1 MTRALKF
8 IKFCCDECGEAEED
22 LFSFPNMIDYM
33 LGSPQLLTN
42 FIDSLDKIWGIGQ
55 SGRMAYVAS
64 ISDLL
69 DYRKFCSPPA
79 SVLKNFAVTEVYVKR
94 ARKYLAKDMRLNW
107 TTDLDIET
115 LESRR
120 SWATLSEVQSVV
132 PFHIEHYKSILE
144 TCKMNSSCVKP
155 GDLTFATRF
164 IAAYLLLKVKGCR
177 PMTYQHLTL
186 RMFESAK
193 RNDGMVDQKI
203 FKTAKTYGID
213 SVYFGK
219 GSIEFLEQY
228 IIYVRPLLNPNCEY
242 VLVNRNGKQF
252 KKLTDLFSILVFQA
266 IGKYIHP
273 TRYRQIIETQSSER
287 GRLCMSKLLE
297 AESSNVENEVEET
310 MENNNS
316 EATDQFNS
324 ASQANELVKIN
335 PKHSTDKSFRRRPGV
350 RFTPEE
356 DEFIKSGI
364 AEFGLRWST
373 ISRHPEF
380 TFNPCRVPNTLRKRA
395 EALKLV

>member
-1 MTRALKF
+1 
-8 IKFCCDECGEAEED
+8 
-22 LFSFPNMIDYM
+22 M
-33 LGSPQLLTN
+33 LAQHSQ
-42 FIDSLDKIWGIGQ
+42 IYS
-55 SGRMAYVAS
+55 V
-64 ISDLL
+64 

-120 SWATLSEVQSVV
+120 SWATLSEVQSVI

-155 GDLTFATRF
+155 GNLTFATRF
-164 IAAYLLLKVKGCR
+164 IAAYLFLKVKGCR

-203 FKTAKTYGID
+203 FKTAKMYGFD

-219 GSIEFLEQY
+219 DSIEFLEQY

-252 KKLTDLFSILVFQA
+252 QKLTDLFSIPPDKV
-266 IGKYIHP
+266 P
-273 TRYRQIIETQSSER
+273 TD
-287 GRLCMSKLLE
+287 
-297 AESSNVENEVEET
+297 N
-310 MENNNS
+310 
-316 EATDQFNS
+316 
-324 ASQANELVKIN
+324 
-335 PKHSTDKSFRRRPGV
+335 
-350 RFTPEE
+350 
-356 DEFIKSGI
+356 
-364 AEFGLRWST
+364 
-373 ISRHPEF
+373 
-380 TFNPCRVPNTLRKRA
+380 
-395 EALKLV
+395 